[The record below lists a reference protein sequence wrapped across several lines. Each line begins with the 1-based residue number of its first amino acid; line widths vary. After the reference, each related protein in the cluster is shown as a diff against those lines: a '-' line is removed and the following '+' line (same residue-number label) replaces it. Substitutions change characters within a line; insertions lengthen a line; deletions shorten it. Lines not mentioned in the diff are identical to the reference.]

1 LKVELEFELAV
12 YSTSYAISLL
22 MAAGAYRVVTLYS
35 QLKRDLLTIAKY
47 FVITCTVYDVAW
59 LMIIIYLA
67 VTRYYFLVAS
77 CLFVTLF
84 NHLTKTAEQYGDWNN
99 CQSLS
104 NKKWIFTVSIID
116 ILPIIIYYL

>member
-1 LKVELEFELAV
+1 
-12 YSTSYAISLL
+12 